1 MSQESPNSQTSPS
14 PKRKPREN
22 SSQVAVKTQTI
33 KLLRG
38 TVGVLE
44 KAIAQ
49 LEAEST
55 TSAEASWWEPLQGGW
70 GFVLEK
76 IRSLLPASLS
86 GKLSNS
92 ALTGVLAGLAIILV
106 LTSLNLFSGKSTA
119 VAVAPSPLPEAPAVT
134 TTPSP
139 EPEPP
144 AVTTTPS
151 SEPEPPAVAASP
163 PIAKPSPVA
172 SPTGELEPNL
182 SIPTE
187 LSAPATP
194 QSVEEIAL
202 PESTPTLI
210 AQLTPEEILV
220 ATIQKQ
226 VEEISDRVAAGLIQ
240 SIQPNFEGSNLV
252 ITLGDNWYDLKS
264 SQQDELA
271 AQMLER
277 SRGLDFSRLEA
288 IDPKG
293 NLVARSPVVGQDM
306 IIFRRQSLSGD
317 G

>member
-1 MSQESPNSQTSPS
+1 
-14 PKRKPREN
+14 
-22 SSQVAVKTQTI
+22 
-33 KLLRG
+33 
-38 TVGVLE
+38 
-44 KAIAQ
+44 
-49 LEAEST
+49 
-55 TSAEASWWEPLQGGW
+55 
-70 GFVLEK
+70 
-76 IRSLLPASLS
+76 
-86 GKLSNS
+86 
-92 ALTGVLAGLAIILV
+92 
-106 LTSLNLFSGKSTA
+106 
-119 VAVAPSPLPEAPAVT
+119 
-134 TTPSP
+134 
-139 EPEPP
+139 
-144 AVTTTPS
+144 
-151 SEPEPPAVAASP
+151 
-163 PIAKPSPVA
+163 
-172 SPTGELEPNL
+172 
-182 SIPTE
+182 
-187 LSAPATP
+187 
-194 QSVEEIAL
+194 VEEIAL